1 MRLGRSSPAKGGR
14 EPGTPKEPFPTFTP
28 RAEVPAAASL
38 PADHEPGARPA
49 PTFAG
54 PTAPALGQLLLGRG
68 TLVTAQLASALL
80 AQTGSGKRLG
90 ELLIELGIIAE
101 QDLVSALAEQFG
113 LPLADLRHRLPALN
127 APELLAES
135 MARGLGAIPLT
146 TTDPDVL
153 DVAISDPTVQEEV
166 RRAIAYPVRLLLTSP
181 SEVQRAVDKTYRAL
195 IGVDREVAAFS
206 STSND
211 RSGLP
216 RFEVE
221 RVSDDAPIVRIV
233 TMIITQAL
241 RDRASDVHIEPQDKR
256 LRVRYRID
264 GALQEVL
271 DLPGEMAAAVASR
284 IKIMAEMNIVERR
297 RPQDGQIATTVDG
310 RSIDIRVASTGT
322 IWGEK
327 IVLRILDKSRSLF
340 KLQDLGMP
348 ESTHT
353 AYSRM
358 IRSPY
363 GMVICAGP
371 TGSGKTTT
379 LYASLSEVNG
389 PERNITTIEDPVEYV
404 FPSINQ
410 IQINEAAG
418 ITFAGGLKSILRQD
432 PDLILVGEMRDAETA
447 RIAVQSA
454 LTGHFVLSSLH
465 ATDAVA
471 ALYRFL
477 DMGIESFLVA
487 SSVLGIVG
495 QRLVRRSCTYCRVR
509 YAPSADEIAFFAEA
523 GGNLQRHFWH
533 GEGCHFCSDTG
544 YSDRIGVYEL
554 LTVTE
559 RMRELIVQPNPSHD
573 AMRRLAIEQGMQPL
587 RAEAVRLVHEDET
600 TIAEIVR
607 SIYTL

>member
-1 MRLGRSSPAKGGR
+1 MRFGRSSAGN
-14 EPGTPKEPFPTFTP
+14 EELEL
-28 RAEVPAAASL
+28 AVPVQSRPPDPLIEADL
-38 PADHEPGARPA
+38 PASGS
-49 PTFAG
+49 
-54 PTAPALGQLLLGRG
+54 PALGELLLGKG
-68 TLVTAQLASALL
+68 AMVAAQLSSALL
-80 AQTGSGKRLG
+80 EQSGSGKRLG
-90 ELLIELGIIAE
+90 ELLVELGIIAE
-101 QDLVSALAEQFG
+101 QDLVLALAEQFE
-113 LPLADLRHRLPALN
+113 LPLADLHHRQPAPD
-127 APELLAES
+127 ASDILAES
-135 MARGLGAIPLT
+135 LARGLGAIPLVT
-146 TTDPDVL
+146 SKAEVL
-153 DVAISDPTVQEEV
+153 DVAISDPTVQAEV
-166 RRAIAYPVRLLLTSP
+166 RRAVGRPVRLLLTSP

-195 IGVDREVAAFS
+195 VGVDREVAAFS
-206 STSND
+206 STTSD
-211 RSGLP
+211 RPSQQS
-216 RFEVE
+216 VE
-221 RVSDDAPIVRIV
+221 ANRNSTDAPIVRIV

-241 RDRASDVHIEPQDKR
+241 RDRASDVHLEPQDGR
-256 LRVRYRID
+256 LRVRFRVD
-264 GALQEVL
+264 GALHEVL
-271 DLPGEMAAAVASR
+271 ELPGDMAAAVASR

-327 IVLRILDKSRSLF
+327 IVLRILDKSRSL
-340 KLQDLGMP
+340 LRLNDLGMP

-353 AYSRM
+353 AYSKM

-379 LYASLSEVNG
+379 LYASLTEVNG

-410 IQINEAAG
+410 IQINELAG
-418 ITFAGGLKSILRQD
+418 VTFAGGLKSILRQD
-432 PDLILVGEMRDAETA
+432 PDMILVGEMRDVETA

-487 SSVLGIVG
+487 SSVIGIVG
-495 QRLVRRSCTYCRVR
+495 QRLVRRSCQYCRVK
-509 YAPSADEIAFFAEA
+509 YSPSADELAFFDAAE
-523 GGNLQRHFWH
+523 GLRQRDFWR
-533 GEGCHFCSDTG
+533 GEGCHFCSETG

-559 RMRELIVQPNPSHD
+559 KMRELIVRPNPSHD
-573 AMRRLAIEQGMQPL
+573 DMRRLAIEQGMQPL
-587 RAEAVRLVHEDET
+587 RAEAVRLVQEDQT